1 MSESVGIPVGN
12 VYTCPAMQSILENP
26 VFVLFAILFLGLALG
41 NISIKG
47 IALGSSGVLFVALAA
62 GHFKLT
68 IPAGVSELGT
78 ALFVYCVGLGVGN
91 RFFSSL
97 RSKGKNLVLLA
108 LIIVLAGWL
117 TAWGLCT
124 LCGIDL
130 SIGAGIF
137 AGACTSTPALASTL
151 DAAKAAGLSESVIN
165 IGYGVAYPVGVIG
178 IVLFV
183 QLLPRV
189 LRQNLDAGKNG
200 TALDPHAII
209 AQQVCVTNPE
219 AIGHHPESLL
229 SLSHAGCRITRIRR
243 GDDFCPLQPE
253 DVLAEND
260 VVLLVGARDE
270 MERCVGLFG
279 HVIGGKENLRLPQ
292 GETAELI
299 VLSPAM
305 NNKLLSELNPLLHHG
320 IIISRITRLGNTF
333 VPTANT
339 EILRNDVL
347 RVVGSPQAIESFKKE
362 CGHRSAAFNM
372 ADMISIMGGL
382 MLGIL
387 LGKLNFSFGGGD
399 GFSLGMAGGPL
410 IVALILG
417 HFGRVGPIVGY
428 IPRPSRLLLMDFGLI
443 LFLAGAGIRGGEQLV
458 ATLLE
463 NGLSMFLVGT
473 AITTLPLFIGY
484 FVARKFLKMDV
495 AETLGCICGSQTS
508 TPALGAITA
517 QTDSQDPVIAYSTAY
532 PIALILMSILAQL
545 LVEMA

>member
-1 MSESVGIPVGN
+1 
-12 VYTCPAMQSILENP
+12 MQIILENP
-26 VFVLFAILFLGLALG
+26 AFVLFAILFFGLALG

-68 IPAGVSELGT
+68 IPAGVSDIGT

-97 RSKGKNLVLLA
+97 RSKGKNIVILA
-108 LIIVLAGWL
+108 LVIVLAGWL
-117 TAWGLCT
+117 TALGLCT
-124 LCGIDL
+124 LLGIDL
-130 SIGAGIF
+130 SIAAGIF
-137 AGACTSTPALASTL
+137 AGACTSTPALAAAL
-151 DAAKAAGLSESVIN
+151 DAAKAAGLNESVIN
-165 IGYGVAYPVGVIG
+165 IGYGVAYPIGVIG

-183 QLLPRV
+183 QLLPRI
-189 LRQNLDAGKNG
+189 LGQSLAATKAG
-200 TALDPHAII
+200 AAPDPHAII

-219 AIGHHPESLL
+219 AIGRNPEALL
-229 SLSHAGCRITRIRR
+229 HTSHASCRVTRICR
-243 GDDFCPLQPE
+243 GDTFYPLQPN

-260 VVLLVGARDE
+260 VVLMIGERGE
-270 MERCVGLFG
+270 MEHSAGLFG
-279 HVIGGKENLRLPQ
+279 HVVGGAENLRLPQ
-292 GETAELI
+292 NESAELI

-305 NNKLLSELNPLLHHG
+305 NNMSLRELNPLHRYG
-320 IIISRITRLGNTF
+320 IGISRISRLGNTF
-333 VPTANT
+333 VPTADT

-347 RVVGSPQAIESFKKE
+347 RVVGSPQAIENFKKE

-387 LGKLNFSFGGGD
+387 LGKLTFSFGDGD

-410 IVALILG
+410 IMALILG
-417 HFGRVGPIVGY
+417 HFGRLGPIVGY
-428 IPRPSRLLLMDFGLI
+428 IPRPSRMLLMDFGLM
-443 LFLAGAGIRGGEQLV
+443 LFLAGAGIRGGEKLV
-458 ATLLE
+458 ATLME

-532 PIALILMSILAQL
+532 PIALILMSILAQI
-545 LVEMA
+545 LVQMA